1 MSNNRL
7 GKYVCSIIVRPH
19 LILLKRLKFCRFS
32 YQKPNVTLRVNHF
45 NILQLITAQRPSWKG
60 KEIQLQSKLSE
71 NQCDSYSLCHLESLL
86 TRDITITCVMQHL
99 LDFARKRN
107 TPIWWYMLLLEKLFS
122 EQSSLNLNPSFGIHH
137 ELNGTFLRKW
147 VLGN

>member
-1 MSNNRL
+1 MFYHCKATFDTVEEIKVLS
-7 GKYVCSIIVRPH
+7 VFIPEA
-19 LILLKRLKFCRFS
+19 KRDIES
-32 YQKPNVTLRVNHF
+32 KPL

-107 TPIWWYMLLLEKLFS
+107 TPI
-122 EQSSLNLNPSFGIHH
+122 
-137 ELNGTFLRKW
+137 
-147 VLGN
+147 